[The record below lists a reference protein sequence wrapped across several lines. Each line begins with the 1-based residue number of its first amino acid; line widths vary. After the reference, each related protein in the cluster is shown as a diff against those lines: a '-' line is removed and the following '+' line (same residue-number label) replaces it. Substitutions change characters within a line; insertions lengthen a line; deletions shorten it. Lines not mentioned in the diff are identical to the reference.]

1 MKYEVFDMELGGE
14 QTARIVNIIIDE
26 NSGVNFPA
34 DMENNSYLKFLSE
47 QNLTDKQVQ
56 AMKPNVWHD
65 MIQVVPEQPVAEK
78 PAVEEPVVEEAENGT
93 E

>member
-1 MKYEVFDMELGGE
+1 MKYEVFDVELGGDAI
-14 QTARIVNIIIDE
+14 QRIVNVVVDE
-26 NSGVNFPA
+26 SSAINFPA

-47 QNLTDKQVQ
+47 QNLTDKKIQ

>member
-1 MKYEVFDMELGGE
+1 MKYEVFDIEPIDNVFE
-14 QTARIVNIIIDE
+14 RIVNIIIDE
-26 NSGVNFPA
+26 SSAINFPA

-47 QNLTDKQVQ
+47 QNLTDKKIQ

-65 MIQVVPEQPVAEK
+65 MIQVVPEQPVAEE
-78 PAVEEPVVEEAENGT
+78 PAVEEPVVEETENGT

>member
-1 MKYEVFDMELGGE
+1 MKYEVFDIEPIE
-14 QTARIVNIIIDE
+14 NVFERIVNIIIDE
-26 NSGVNFPA
+26 NSGLNFPA
-34 DMENNSYLKFLSE
+34 NMENDSYLKFLSE

-65 MIQVVPEQPVAEK
+65 MIQVVPEQPVAEE
-78 PAVEEPVVEEAENGT
+78 PAVEELVVEETENGT